1 MLVIINRL
9 GFGARPRKF
18 EKIAVTS
25 EKGVGMKR
33 ADFEKIRSMLTL
45 GSFAFACIT
54 ILGCVVWACAKDTHR
69 DIDAYAASGRPEVDR
84 QDLH

>member
-1 MLVIINRL
+1 
-9 GFGARPRKF
+9 
-18 EKIAVTS
+18 
-25 EKGVGMKR
+25 MKR
-33 ADFEKIRSMLTL
+33 ANFEKIRSMLTL

-54 ILGCVVWACAKDTHR
+54 IFGCVLWACAKDTDQ